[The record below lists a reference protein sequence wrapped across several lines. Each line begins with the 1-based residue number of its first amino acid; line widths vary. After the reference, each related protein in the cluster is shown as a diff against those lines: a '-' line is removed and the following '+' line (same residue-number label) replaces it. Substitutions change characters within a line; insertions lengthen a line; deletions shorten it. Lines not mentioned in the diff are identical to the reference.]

1 MSDILAV
8 ASTGGHWI
16 QLQRLGRAFNGYS
29 IAFVTVSAKYAA
41 EVPDAPFYSVR
52 DLTRRNRRGAIVL
65 FFQMLAIL
73 LRERPR
79 VVITTGSAPGL
90 VAIAVAKTL
99 FGARTIWI
107 DSIANSEKL
116 SRSGEQA
123 RRFADIWLTQWPHLA
138 NENDGPLFRGA
149 VL

>member
-1 MSDILAV
+1 LSDILAV

-16 QLQRLGRAFNGYS
+16 QLQRLGRAFEGCSVAY
-29 IAFVTVSAKYAA
+29 VTVSPKYAA
-41 EVPDAPFYSVR
+41 EVGDAPFYPVH
-52 DLTRRNRRGAIVL
+52 DLTRKNRKGAFIL
-65 FFQMLAIL
+65 LFQMLGIL
-73 LRERPR
+73 LKERPKI
-79 VVITTGSAPGL
+79 VVTTGSAPGL
-90 VAIAVAKTL
+90 VAIALAKSL

-123 RRFADIWLTQWPHLA
+123 RRFADIWLTQWPHLSD
-138 NENDGPLFRGA
+138 EDGGPLFRGA

>member
-16 QLQRLGRAFNGYS
+16 QLRRLGEAFAGHSVAY
-29 IAFVTVSAKYAA
+29 VTVSEKYRPEAKG
-41 EVPDAPFYSVR
+41 APFYPVIDISRSNQHDVVR
-52 DLTRRNRRGAIVL
+52 LSW
-65 FFQMLAIL
+65 QMISIL
-73 LRERPR
+73 LKERPR
-79 VVITTGSAPGL
+79 VIVTTGAGPGL
-90 VAIAVAKTL
+90 LAIAIGKMF

-116 SRSGEQA
+116 SHSGRVA

-138 NENDGPLFRGA
+138 SEEEGPLYRGA

>member
-16 QLQRLGRAFNGYS
+16 QLQRLGRAFEGHSVAY
-29 IAFVTVSAKYAA
+29 VTVSPKYAA

-52 DLTRRNRRGAIVL
+52 DLTRKNRKGAIVL
-65 FFQMLAIL
+65 VFQMLGIL
-73 LRERPR
+73 LKERPR
-79 VVITTGSAPGL
+79 VVVTTGSAPGL
-90 VAIAVAKTL
+90 VAIAIAKTL

-138 NENDGPLFRGA
+138 DETEGPLFRGA